1 MREVL
6 GLQPGD
12 PLAMAVDGDRLVL
25 RKITLDDLLQES
37 KRNYEEG
44 KTLSHEETFA
54 NLAYLL
60 SLSRYV
66 DASLRPSYFSSESPI
81 SSEIPDRSSSGQ

>member
-1 MREVL
+1 MIAATKMSTKGQIVIPKQLREKL

-37 KRNYEEG
+37 QRNYREG
-44 KTLSHEETFA
+44 KTLSHEETFKD
-54 NLAYLL
+54 LT
-60 SLSRYV
+60 
-66 DASLRPSYFSSESPI
+66 
-81 SSEIPDRSSSGQ
+81 

>member
-1 MREVL
+1 MIAATKMSTKGQIVIPKQLREKL

-37 KRNYEEG
+37 QRNYREG
-44 KTLSHEETFA
+44 KTVSHEETFKD
-54 NLAYLL
+54 L
-60 SLSRYV
+60 
-66 DASLRPSYFSSESPI
+66 D
-81 SSEIPDRSSSGQ
+81 

>member
-1 MREVL
+1 MLSATKMSTKGQIVIPKRLREAL

-37 KRNYEEG
+37 KRNYKEG
-44 KTLSHEETFA
+44 KTLTHEETFA
-54 NLAYLL
+54 DLA
-60 SLSRYV
+60 
-66 DASLRPSYFSSESPI
+66 
-81 SSEIPDRSSSGQ
+81 

>member
-1 MREVL
+1 MLSATKMSTKGQIVIPKRLREAL
-6 GLQPGD
+6 GLEPGD

-25 RKITLDDLLQES
+25 RKITLNDLLQES

-54 NLAYLL
+54 DLA
-60 SLSRYV
+60 
-66 DASLRPSYFSSESPI
+66 
-81 SSEIPDRSSSGQ
+81 

>member
-1 MREVL
+1 MIATTKMSTKGQVVIPKQLREKL

-37 KRNYEEG
+37 QRNYREG
-44 KTLSHEETFA
+44 KTLPHEETFKD
-54 NLAYLL
+54 L
-60 SLSRYV
+60 
-66 DASLRPSYFSSESPI
+66 D
-81 SSEIPDRSSSGQ
+81 

>member
-1 MREVL
+1 TKGQIVIPKQLREKL

-37 KRNYEEG
+37 QRNYREG
-44 KTLSHEETFA
+44 KTLAHEETFEG
-54 NLAYLL
+54 L
-60 SLSRYV
+60 
-66 DASLRPSYFSSESPI
+66 D
-81 SSEIPDRSSSGQ
+81 

>member
-1 MREVL
+1 MIAATKMSTKGQIVIPKQLREKL

-37 KRNYEEG
+37 QRNYREG
-44 KTLSHEETFA
+44 KTLSHEETFEG
-54 NLAYLL
+54 L
-60 SLSRYV
+60 
-66 DASLRPSYFSSESPI
+66 D
-81 SSEIPDRSSSGQ
+81 

>member
-1 MREVL
+1 MIAATKMSTKGQIVIPKQLREKL

-37 KRNYEEG
+37 QRNYREG
-44 KTLSHEETFA
+44 KTLSHEETFKD
-54 NLAYLL
+54 L
-60 SLSRYV
+60 
-66 DASLRPSYFSSESPI
+66 D
-81 SSEIPDRSSSGQ
+81 

>member
-1 MREVL
+1 MIAATKMSTKGQIVIPKQLREKL

-37 KRNYEEG
+37 QRNYRGG
-44 KTLSHEETFA
+44 KTLSHEETFKG
-54 NLAYLL
+54 L
-60 SLSRYV
+60 
-66 DASLRPSYFSSESPI
+66 D
-81 SSEIPDRSSSGQ
+81 

>member
-1 MREVL
+1 MIAVTKMSTKGQIVIPKQLREKL

-37 KRNYEEG
+37 ERNYREG
-44 KTLSHEETFA
+44 KTLSHEETFEG
-54 NLAYLL
+54 L
-60 SLSRYV
+60 
-66 DASLRPSYFSSESPI
+66 D
-81 SSEIPDRSSSGQ
+81 